1 MFDLES
7 FSQFISPDA
16 DRGAFIQNY
25 LLERGVQSA
34 VINVDGR
41 RHIYAKFPPSGYSA
55 NFRIKTLIAH
65 YDRFSEE
72 GKIATPGANDNSSS
86 VFCLMD
92 FAVRLVKFKGVHNVR
107 IFFTDGEELVSG
119 RGGVTEQGAYK
130 LANVIQKA
138 GIRDEDVF
146 VFDCVGR
153 GTIPV
158 LGTAAVSN
166 SMNTSFSKKCVALE
180 NGAKAIL
187 SSLGIGWLNL
197 PIPYSDNAGFL
208 ASGIP
213 AVAFTMLPG
222 DEAQSYMLALQKI
235 PRLSQFVRNPSLPLE
250 ENEKAA
256 LKKILPKTWQLF
268 HTPEDNL
275 DSLTPASFDVVAKI
289 LDVIAARK
297 TM

>member
-25 LLERGVQSA
+25 LLDRGVQSA

-92 FAVRLVKFKGVHNVR
+92 FAARLVKFKGVHNVR

-166 SMNTSFSKKCVALE
+166 SMNAAFSKKCVALE

>member
-25 LLERGVQSA
+25 LLDRGVQSA

-41 RHIYAKFPPSGYSA
+41 RHIYAKFSPSGYSA

-92 FAVRLVKFKGVHNVR
+92 FAARLVKFKGVHNVR

-166 SMNTSFSKKCVALE
+166 SMNAAFSKKCVALE

>member
-25 LLERGVQSA
+25 LLERGVQST

-92 FAVRLVKFKGVHNVR
+92 FAARLAKFKGVHNVR

-166 SMNTSFSKKCVALE
+166 SMNAAFSKKCAALE

>member
-34 VINVDGR
+34 VINVDDR

-92 FAVRLVKFKGVHNVR
+92 FAARLAKFKGVHNVR

-153 GTIPV
+153 GTVPV

-166 SMNTSFSKKCVALE
+166 SMNAAFSKKCVALE

>member
-92 FAVRLVKFKGVHNVR
+92 FAARLVKFKGVHNVR

-166 SMNTSFSKKCVALE
+166 SMNAAFSKKCVALE

-235 PRLSQFVRNPSLPLE
+235 PRLSQFVRNPSLLFE

-275 DSLTPASFDVVAKI
+275 DSLTPASFDVVSKI

>member
-92 FAVRLVKFKGVHNVR
+92 FAARLVKFKGVHNVR

-119 RGGVTEQGAYK
+119 GGGVTEQGAYK

-166 SMNTSFSKKCVALE
+166 SMNAAFSKKCVALE

-213 AVAFTMLPG
+213 AAAFTMLPG

>member
-92 FAVRLVKFKGVHNVR
+92 FAARLVKFKGVHNVR

-138 GIRDEDVF
+138 GIRDEDIF

-166 SMNTSFSKKCVALE
+166 SMNAAFSKKCVALE

-235 PRLSQFVRNPSLPLE
+235 PRLSQFVRNPSLLLE

-289 LDVIAARK
+289 LDIIAARK

>member
-25 LLERGVQSA
+25 LLGRGVQSA

-41 RHIYAKFPPSGYSA
+41 RHIYAKFHPSGYSA

-92 FAVRLVKFKGVHNVR
+92 FAARLVKFKGVHNVR

-166 SMNTSFSKKCVALE
+166 SMNAAFSKKCVALE

-235 PRLSQFVRNPSLPLE
+235 PRLSQFVRNPSLPFE

>member
-92 FAVRLVKFKGVHNVR
+92 FAARLVKSKGVHNVR

-158 LGTAAVSN
+158 LGIPAVSN
-166 SMNTSFSKKCVALE
+166 SMNAAFSKKCVALE

>member
-92 FAVRLVKFKGVHNVR
+92 FAARLAKFKGVHNVR

-166 SMNTSFSKKCVALE
+166 SMNAAFSKKCVALE
-180 NGAKAIL
+180 NGAKVIL

-275 DSLTPASFDVVAKI
+275 DSLTPASFDVIAKI

>member
-1 MFDLES
+1 MFDSEL
-7 FSQFISPDA
+7 FSQFISPNA

-55 NFRIKTLIAH
+55 TFRIKTLIAH
-65 YDRFSEE
+65 YDRFSEG
-72 GKIATPGANDNSSS
+72 GKIVTPGANDNSSS

-92 FAVRLVKFKGVHNVR
+92 FAARLAKFNGVHNVR

-119 RGGVTEQGAYK
+119 MGGVTEQGAYK

-138 GIRDEDVF
+138 GIKDEDVF

-158 LGTAAVSN
+158 LGTAAVSK
-166 SMNTSFSKKCVALE
+166 SMSASFAKKCASLE
-180 NGAKAIL
+180 QGAKAIL
-187 SSLGIGWLNL
+187 ASLGMGWLNL

-213 AVAFTMLPG
+213 AVAFTMLPD
-222 DEAQSYMLALQKI
+222 DEAQNYMLALQKI
-235 PRLSQFVRNPSLPLE
+235 PSLSQFVRNPSLPLDD
-250 ENEKAA
+250 NEKTA
-256 LKKILPKTWQLF
+256 LKKSLPKTWQLF
-268 HTPEDNL
+268 HTPQDNL
-275 DSLTPASFDVVAKI
+275 DSLTPASFEIVAKI

-297 TM
+297 TV

>member
-92 FAVRLVKFKGVHNVR
+92 FAARLVKFKGVHNVR

-153 GTIPV
+153 GMIPV

-166 SMNTSFSKKCVALE
+166 SMNAAFSKKCVALE

-213 AVAFTMLPG
+213 AVALTMLPG

>member
-92 FAVRLVKFKGVHNVR
+92 FAARLVKFKGVHNVR

-166 SMNTSFSKKCVALE
+166 SMNAAFSKKCVALE

-235 PRLSQFVRNPSLPLE
+235 PRLSQFVRNPSLLLE

>member
-92 FAVRLVKFKGVHNVR
+92 FAARLVKFKGVHNVR

-166 SMNTSFSKKCVALE
+166 SMNAAFSKKCGALE

>member
-25 LLERGVQSA
+25 LLDRGVQSA

-41 RHIYAKFPPSGYSA
+41 RHIYAKFHPSGYSA

-92 FAVRLVKFKGVHNVR
+92 FAARLVKFKGVHNVR

-158 LGTAAVSN
+158 LGTATVLN
-166 SMNTSFSKKCVALE
+166 SMNATFSKKCVALE

-275 DSLTPASFDVVAKI
+275 DSLTLASFDVVAKI

>member
-92 FAVRLVKFKGVHNVR
+92 FAARLVKFKGVHNVR

-158 LGTAAVSN
+158 LGTATVSN
-166 SMNTSFSKKCVALE
+166 SMNAAFSKKCVALE

-235 PRLSQFVRNPSLPLE
+235 PRLSQFVRNPSLPFE